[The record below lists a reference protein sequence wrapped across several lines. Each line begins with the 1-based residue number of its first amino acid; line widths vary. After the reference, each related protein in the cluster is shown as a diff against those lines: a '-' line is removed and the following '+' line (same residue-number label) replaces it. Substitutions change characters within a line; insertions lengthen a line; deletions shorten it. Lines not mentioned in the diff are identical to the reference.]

1 MHKKLKVIAI
11 ENLEYTNKLNIIIL
25 ILWLYFG
32 ENFMML
38 QAKLVSKIIKDF
50 KTLTKLIYKQVCS
63 NNILYALIT

>member
-50 KTLTKLIYKQVCS
+50 KTLTKLIWKSVYYDILLYKV
-63 NNILYALIT
+63 IV